1 MQRRVIVLLVIV
13 VALTIGSAYTGF
25 LVKKESRVLANVSRV
40 IDGDTIDLADSVR
53 VRLLGINTPEKNE
66 NFYQQA
72 KNYLNQTIGN
82 KEIWLE
88 AFGKDKYGRIL
99 GYIYINDTFIN
110 LEIIKNGLA
119 STYLLSPD
127 QKYYLEFKNAEKEA
141 KASSLGIWKSGSI
154 TCISIINF
162 NYDASG
168 DDNANLNGEYVTFRN
183 GCDYPVDMSKWEIKD
198 EGTNIYK
205 FKAFVLLV
213 QGEFTIYSG
222 AGKNSNKSLFWNS
235 KRSIWNNDKD
245 TLFLKD
251 ANGNLILTYGYPN

>member
-1 MQRRVIVLLVIV
+1 MRKYIIILVIVLLVIGLG
-13 VALTIGSAYTGF
+13 ATYTGF
-25 LVKKESRVLANVSRV
+25 LVKKESRVLVNVSRV
-40 IDGDTIDLADSVR
+40 IDGDTIDLTDGKR

-66 NFYQQA
+66 NFYQEA
-72 KNYLNQTIGN
+72 KDYLNQTVGN
-82 KEIWLE
+82 GEIWLE
-88 AFGKDKYGRIL
+88 AFGKDKYGRTL
-99 GYIYINDTFIN
+99 GYIYVDDTLIN

-119 STYLLSPD
+119 STYLLSPN

-141 KASSLGIWKSGSI
+141 KASSLGIWKPGSI
-154 TCISIINF
+154 ACISIINF
-162 NYDASG
+162 NYNAEG
-168 DDNANLNGEYVTFRN
+168 DDNANLNDEYVTFRN

-205 FKAFVLLV
+205 FKTFVLTA

-235 KRSIWNNDKD
+235 KHSIWNNDKD

-251 ANGNLILTYGYPN
+251 ANGNLILIYAYPN